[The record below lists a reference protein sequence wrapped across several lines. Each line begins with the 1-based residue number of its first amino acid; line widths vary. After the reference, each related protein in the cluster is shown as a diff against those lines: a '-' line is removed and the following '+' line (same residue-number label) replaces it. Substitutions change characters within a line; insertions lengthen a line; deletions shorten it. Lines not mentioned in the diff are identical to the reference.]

1 MPKWL
6 VVDDEPSICWAL
18 TQLGE
23 SAGHEVTSM
32 PSAEAALQ
40 WVQQQSPDLI
50 VLDVRLPG
58 MDGLTAIGRFRQF
71 CANAPIIIITAYGDL
86 DTAVEAV
93 RQGAFEYVVKP
104 FDLDSVERVL
114 TRALRR
120 PPKSSSVSTAPA
132 EGLIGSSHKMQE
144 VFKRIA
150 LAAASEASIV
160 LCGESGTGKE
170 LAARAIHQFS
180 CRADGPFVAVNVASL
195 SPALAESE
203 LFGHQRGAFTGA
215 QWQRDGLLV
224 RANRGTLFLD
234 EVADIPMP
242 VQVKLLRALEHGE
255 VLPVG
260 GNQPVTVDFRV
271 VSATHQDLSERIEA
285 GQFRHDLYFRLA
297 AFRIDIPPLRE
308 RPEDI
313 LPLAEHFLNLTGSG
327 RNAATLSDAAREA
340 LVQQPWYGNVREL
353 RNAIE
358 HAVIVA
364 RGGVIDPEQLPE
376 PTAAPRSHASKNLP
390 TREATIA
397 QQIRDWSRARLGEE
411 ESTGDLHRKLLQ
423 MVEPP
428 LLEVAIDRYGQCR
441 AAAHALGMHRSTLRK
456 KLDQYGLEDER
467 GE

>member
-18 TQLGE
+18 TRLGE
-23 SAGHEVTSM
+23 SSGHEVTSM

-40 WVQQQSPDLI
+40 WVRQQSPDVI

-58 MDGLTAIGRFRQF
+58 MDGLTAIARLREH
-71 CANAPIIIITAYGDL
+71 CADVPIIIITAYGDL

-120 PPKSSSVSTAPA
+120 RPPEPPSPASAPA
-132 EGLIGSSHKMQE
+132 EGLIGSSSKMQE

-150 LAAASEASIV
+150 LAAASEASVV
-160 LCGESGTGKE
+160 LYGESGTGKE

-180 CRADGPFVAVNVASL
+180 RRADGPFVAVNVASL

-271 VSATHQDLSERIEA
+271 VSATHQDLPERIQA

-297 AFRIDIPPLRE
+297 AFRIEIPPLRE

-313 LPLAEHFLNLTGSG
+313 LPLAEHFLSLAGSG
-327 RNAATLSDAAREA
+327 QTTAVLSDAARHA
-340 LVQQPWYGNVREL
+340 LMKRPWYGNVREL

-358 HAVIVA
+358 HAMIVA
-364 RGGVIDPEQLPE
+364 RGGIIDPEQLPE
-376 PTAAPRSHASKNLP
+376 AAAASKSPTTKDLP
-390 TREATIA
+390 TREASIA
-397 QQIRDWSRARLGEE
+397 QQIRDWSRARLAEE
-411 ESTGDLHRKLLQ
+411 ESPGDLHLRLLQ

-428 LLEVAIDRYGQCR
+428 LLEEAMERYGQCL
-441 AAAHALGMHRSTLRK
+441 AAARALGMHRSTLRK
-456 KLDQYGLEDER
+456 KLDQYHLEDS
-467 GE
+467 

>member
-18 TQLGE
+18 TRLGE
-23 SAGHEVTSM
+23 SLGHEVTSM

-71 CANAPIIIITAYGDL
+71 CADVPIIIITAFGDL

-120 PPKSSSVSTAPA
+120 RPSKSSAVATAPA
-132 EGLIGSSHKMQE
+132 EGLIGRSSKMQE

-150 LAAASEASIV
+150 LAAASEASVV
-160 LCGESGTGKE
+160 LYGESGTGKE

-180 CRADGPFVAVNVASL
+180 SRADGPFVAVNVAAL
-195 SPALAESE
+195 SPTLAESE
-203 LFGHQRGAFTGA
+203 LFGHERGAFTGA
-215 QWQRDGLLV
+215 QEQRDGLLV

-234 EVADIPMP
+234 EVADIPLP

-260 GNQPVTVDFRV
+260 GQRPVTVDFRV

-285 GQFRHDLYFRLA
+285 GKFRHDLYFRLA

-313 LPLAEHFLNLTGSG
+313 APLAEHFLNQSGSVQA
-327 RNAATLSDAAREA
+327 AATLSKAARQA
-340 LVQQPWYGNVREL
+340 LVERPWYGNVREL

-376 PTAAPRSHASKNLP
+376 PAALPRSQTNKDWP
-390 TREATIA
+390 TREAFIA
-397 QQIRDWSRARLGEE
+397 QQIREWSRARLAEE
-411 ESTGDLHRKLLQ
+411 QPDGDLHRRLLE
-423 MVEPP
+423 MVEPA
-428 LLEVAIDRYGQCR
+428 LLEAAIDRYGQCL
-441 AAAHALGMHRSTLRK
+441 AAARALGMHRSTLRK
-456 KLDQYGLEDER
+456 KLDQYGLQDK
-467 GE
+467 